1 MRTNNAKCKK
11 KNKQTKAREN
21 NSSLAIVEAFWISEQ
36 WELNILGLWKR
47 SENVLTFDNV
57 LKQGKRKEFL
67 LLVLYECPSQL
78 NKSNKNIVIESI
90 RKKAFFTKIH
100 FTYFKFDNTFKV

>member
-1 MRTNNAKCKK
+1 MKNAKKK
-11 KNKQTKAREN
+11 KAREN
-21 NSSLAIVEAFWISEQ
+21 NFSLEVNTAILEAFWISEQ